1 MGVDPPEEP
10 GSGRGVE
17 ELGRACSLL
26 ASRRT
31 SLKGGTGRSWCL
43 RVLSQ
48 HFAGRPGL
56 HIAISPGGRP
66 AVWAGPSCLAHSSAH
81 TG

>member
-31 SLKGGTGRSWCL
+31 SLKGRE
-43 RVLSQ
+43 
-48 HFAGRPGL
+48 
-56 HIAISPGGRP
+56 PGGP
-66 AVWAGPSCLAHSSAH
+66 GA
-81 TG
+81 